1 MVKAKLL
8 EQKRILEEF
17 IDTFDLKY
25 CLTYDVVLKKSN
37 VGIGYLNKLP
47 VDSMIKTRNNERL
60 LIRRMGRKGVMVDKR
75 CLSELM
81 GNGVMVDKRCL
92 SELMGNGV
100 AVVDKIQENLDR
112 DKSIIIKFIG
122 DYTSITVKLTTKD
135 YICDTVGISDSYYY
149 NIIRENS

>member
-81 GNGVMVDKRCL
+81 GNGV
-92 SELMGNGV
+92 

-135 YICDTVGISDSYYY
+135 YICDTVCISDSYYY